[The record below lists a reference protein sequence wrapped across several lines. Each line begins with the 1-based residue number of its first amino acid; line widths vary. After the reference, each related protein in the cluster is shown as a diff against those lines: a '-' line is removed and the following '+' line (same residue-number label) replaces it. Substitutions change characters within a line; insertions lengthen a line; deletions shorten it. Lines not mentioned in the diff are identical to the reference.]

1 MSPEKSTR
9 CTEVVRIQTP
19 YIWQDWMVATPGLKG
34 VAEPAARAALID
46 AIFNSTASIA
56 LGGISCTL
64 IGLATAYRCDSI
76 IALAVTLLYMVVATG
91 RVGLN
96 LVYRRRGSADRNK
109 DRWARWYA
117 ALAVLS
123 AAILGASTGAAI
135 ALDLPTALLVGLSAI
150 GSGGGIAGR
159 NAGLPRVAMAQCVLL
174 IAPMAIAGFWSA
186 EPVNMLLAPTGIG
199 YCAALLSFVRH
210 QYGESSALIVARLDD
225 AALARN
231 DMLTGIANR
240 RGFEE
245 RLAVLWPPGREPDG
259 LALLLIDID
268 HFKRY
273 NDLYGHPAG
282 DDCLRR
288 IAPALRDLLG
298 ENDMVARYGGE
309 EFAVL
314 LPDCGLD
321 QAIVI
326 ANRLCHTVLDLD
338 IEQAMR
344 GDEFDVMTISIG
356 IGLSGVASSPE
367 QLVEMADRALYRA
380 KREGRNRTYPDSA
393 DTVVA
398 LQERRTGGRAMRS

>member
-1 MSPEKSTR
+1 MVTIP
-9 CTEVVRIQTP
+9 IP
-19 YIWQDWMVATPGLKG
+19 YFRQDWIVATPGLKG
-34 VAEPAARAALID
+34 VAGPVARAALID

-56 LGGISCTL
+56 LGGISCAL
-64 IGLATAYRCDSI
+64 IGLATAYRCDSM
-76 IALAVTLLYMVVATG
+76 IALIVTLLYMVVATG

-96 LVYRRRGSADRNK
+96 LAYRRRGSADRDK
-109 DRWARWYA
+109 DRWARHYA
-117 ALAVLS
+117 ALALLS
-123 AAILGASTGAAI
+123 AVILGAATGTAI

-159 NAGLPRVAMAQCVLL
+159 NAGLPRLAMAQCVLL
-174 IAPMAIAGFWSA
+174 IAPMAVAGFWSA
-186 EPVNMLLAPTGIG
+186 ESVNMLLAPTGIG
-199 YCAALLSFVRH
+199 YCGALLSFVRH

-245 RLAVLWPPGREPDG
+245 RLATLWPQGRVPDG
-259 LALLLIDID
+259 PLAMLMIDID

-298 ENDMVARYGGE
+298 EDDIVARYGGE

-326 ANRLCHTVLDLD
+326 ANRLRHAVLDLD

-344 GDEFDVMTISIG
+344 GDEFDVITISIG
-356 IGLSGVASSPE
+356 IGLSGVASLPE
-367 QLVEMADRALYRA
+367 QLIEMADRALYRA

-393 DTVVA
+393 ETVVA
-398 LQERRTGGRAMRS
+398 LQERRTGGRIARP

>member
-1 MSPEKSTR
+1 MR
-9 CTEVVRIQTP
+9 VVTIPIP
-19 YIWQDWMVATPGLKG
+19 YFRQDWIVATPGLKG
-34 VAEPAARAALID
+34 IAEPAARAALID

-56 LGGISCTL
+56 LGGVSCTL

-76 IALAVTLLYMVVATG
+76 VALIVTLIYMVVATA

-96 LVYRRRGSADRNK
+96 LAYRRRGSTDRDK
-109 DRWARWYA
+109 DRWARRYA
-117 ALAVLS
+117 VLALLS
-123 AAILGASTGAAI
+123 AAILGMATGAAI

-159 NAGLPRVAMAQCVLL
+159 NAGLPRLAMTQCLLL
-174 IAPMAIAGFWSA
+174 ILPIAIAGFWSP

-210 QYGESSALIVARLDD
+210 QYGESSALIVARMDD

-245 RLAVLWPPGREPDG
+245 RLAALWPQGREPNG
-259 LALLLIDID
+259 PLAMLMIDID

-298 ENDMVARYGGE
+298 EDDMVARYGGE

-314 LPDCGLD
+314 LPECGLD

-326 ANRLCHTVLDLD
+326 ANRLRHAVLDLD

-344 GDEFDVMTISIG
+344 GDELDVITISIG

-367 QLVEMADRALYRA
+367 QLIEMADRALYRA
-380 KREGRNRTYPDSA
+380 KREGRNRSYPDSA
-393 DTVVA
+393 ETVVA
-398 LQERRTGGRAMRS
+398 LQERRTGGRIARP

>member
-1 MSPEKSTR
+1 
-9 CTEVVRIQTP
+9 VVRIQTP
-19 YIWQDWMVATPGLKG
+19 YNRQDWIVATPGLKG
-34 VAEPAARAALID
+34 AAGPAARAALID
-46 AIFNSTASIA
+46 AIFNSTASIV

-64 IGLATAYRCDSI
+64 IGLATAYRCGSM
-76 IALAVTLLYMVVATG
+76 IALVITLLYTVVVTG

-96 LVYRRRGSADRNK
+96 IIYHRRGSADRDK
-109 DRWARWYA
+109 DRWARRYA

-123 AAILGASTGAAI
+123 AAMLGTASGTAI
-135 ALDLPTALLVGLSAI
+135 ALDLPTALLVALSAI

-159 NAGLPRVAMAQCVLL
+159 NAGLPRIAMTQCVVL

-240 RGFEE
+240 RAFEEQLTALWPQGRDPE
-245 RLAVLWPPGREPDG
+245 RLA
-259 LALLLIDID
+259 LLMIDID
-268 HFKRY
+268 YFKRY

-288 IAPALRDLLG
+288 IAPALRDVIG
-298 ENDMVARYGGE
+298 EKDIVARYGGE

-326 ANRLCHTVLDLD
+326 ANRLRHAVLDLD

-344 GDEFDVMTISIG
+344 GDEFDVITISIG
-356 IGLSGVASSPE
+356 IGLSEVASSPE

-380 KREGRNRTYPDSA
+380 KREGRNRTYPDNA
-393 DTVVA
+393 ETVVA
-398 LQERRTGGRAMRS
+398 LQGRRTGGRATRR

>member
-1 MSPEKSTR
+1 M
-9 CTEVVRIQTP
+9 I
-19 YIWQDWMVATPGLKG
+19 ATPGLKG
-34 VAEPAARAALID
+34 IAEPVARAALID
-46 AIFNSTASIA
+46 GIFNSTASIA

-64 IGLATAYRCDSI
+64 IGLATAFRCESTA
-76 IALAVTLLYMVVATG
+76 ALLVTLLYMVVATG

-96 LVYRRRGSADRNK
+96 LAYRRRGAADRSK
-109 DRWARWYA
+109 DRWARRYA

-123 AAILGASTGAAI
+123 AAILGAAASVAI

-159 NAGLPRVAMAQCVLL
+159 NAGLPRVAMAQCGLL
-174 IAPMAIAGFWSA
+174 IAPMAVAGFWSA

-199 YCAALLSFVRH
+199 YCGALLSFVRH
-210 QYGESSALIVARLDD
+210 QYAETSALIVARLDD

-240 RGFEE
+240 RGFGE
-245 RLAVLWPPGREPDG
+245 RLAALWPQGGQEPER
-259 LALLLIDID
+259 LALLMIDID

-282 DDCLRR
+282 DDCLRH
-288 IAPALRDLLG
+288 IALALRDLIG
-298 ENDMVARYGGE
+298 ENDFIARYGGE
-309 EFAVL
+309 EFTVL

-326 ANRLCHTVLDLD
+326 ANRLRHAVLDLD

-393 DTVVA
+393 ETVVA
-398 LQERRTGGRAMRS
+398 LQERRPGGRAMRT